1 MDRCSTSQAKK
12 WILTGIPILFL
23 TGSLLHFAYE
33 LSGKNILIALIAPV
47 NESVWEHSK
56 MVLWPVILWWGAYC
70 CKCNLFGAIR
80 GRWLTGTG
88 IALLTALSVMPMLY
102 YFYTKAFGVEL
113 LWADILILFL
123 SVLTGQLAGLHFYDH
138 SSGDCGKA
146 AVLFIMM
153 TVLLFVFFTFR
164 PPHLPWFQ
172 DGSTGVFGIGLQ

>member
-1 MDRCSTSQAKK
+1 MRVYGNTAK
-12 WILTGIPILFL
+12 WFSGR
-23 TGSLLHFAYE
+23 
-33 LSGKNILIALIAPV
+33 LSSGGEPTAV
-47 NESVWEHSK
+47 NAIYS
-56 MVLWPVILWWGAYC
+56 
-70 CKCNLFGAIR
+70 GAIR

-102 YFYTKAFGVEL
+102 YFYTEAFGVEL

-146 AVLFIMM
+146 AVLFIMI